1 MNKIAMLGIGAM
13 GERMAKSLLRAGYQL
28 AVYNR
33 TPARTES
40 LCSAGA
46 TGFSTP
52 REAAAASDVI
62 ISMVTDDNASRDVW
76 EHGSDSALAGV
87 GSGQVCVEM
96 STVTPDRVRKLAARV
111 HAAGAGFID
120 APVVGSR
127 PQAESGQLVIL
138 AGGDRQVVRQI
149 AHVFSAMAAATHH
162 MGPVGAGATA
172 KLVVNFLYAT
182 QVAAVAELLAL
193 SRKGGMEDA
202 TIASLLGA
210 LPVTSPAAAGA
221 LKLMSAG
228 TYAPMF
234 PIDLVVKD
242 LGYFAALAEGAR
254 SSAPVAAAI
263 RRVYENASAAGFGAD
278 NIHGVVQAYAT

>member
-1 MNKIAMLGIGAM
+1 MNKVAMLGIGAM
-13 GERMAKSLLRAGYQL
+13 GERMAKCLLRAGYQL

-33 TPARTES
+33 TAARTES

-46 TGFSTP
+46 SGFSTP

-62 ISMVTDDNASRDVW
+62 ISMVTDDHASRQVW
-76 EHGSDSALAGV
+76 QHESEGALAAI

-96 STVTPDRVRKLAARV
+96 STVTPDRVLKLAARV
-111 HAAGAGFID
+111 DAAGAGFID

-138 AGGDRQVVRQI
+138 AGGDPQVVSQV
-149 AHVFSAMAAATHH
+149 AHVFAAMAAATRH
-162 MGPVGAGATA
+162 MGPVGAGAIA
-172 KLVVNFLYAT
+172 KLAVNFLYAT
-182 QVAAVAELLAL
+182 QVAALAELLAL
-193 SRKGGMEDA
+193 SRQSGIEDA
-202 TIASLLGA
+202 RIASLLGA

-221 LKLMSAG
+221 LKLMAAG

-242 LGYFAALAEGAR
+242 LGYFEALAAGRR
-254 SSAPVAAAI
+254 SSAPVAAAV
-263 RRVYENASAAGFGAD
+263 RRVYETASAAGFGGD
-278 NIHGVVQAYAT
+278 NIHGVIKTYAT